1 MPVLEGKTM
10 IILGV
15 DPGPEQSGWVVY
27 EPPKV
32 LAHGI
37 TLNQQLRAME
47 FEYEIDTM
55 AIEMVANMGM
65 PQGVDIHETI
75 FWIGRVWETLP
86 GREKV
91 KVYRRDVKLHMC
103 NSSRA
108 TDSNINISIWN
119 RFGGNVKKAKGTKDK
134 PGPLFGVTRH
144 CLSALAVAITYAEG
158 GV

>member
-1 MPVLEGKTM
+1 M

-15 DPGPEQSGWVVY
+15 DPGTEQSGWVVY

-32 LAHGI
+32 LAYGI

-47 FEYEIDTM
+47 FDYEIDTM

-65 PQGVDIHETI
+65 QVGVDIFETI
-75 FWIGRVWETLP
+75 FWIGRFWETLP

-108 TDSNINISIWN
+108 TDSNVNISIWN
-119 RFGGNVKKAKGTKDK
+119 RFGGNRKMACGTKK
-134 PGPLFGVTRH
+134 NPGPLYGAKDHVWA
-144 CLSALAVAITYAEG
+144 ALAVAIVYAEG